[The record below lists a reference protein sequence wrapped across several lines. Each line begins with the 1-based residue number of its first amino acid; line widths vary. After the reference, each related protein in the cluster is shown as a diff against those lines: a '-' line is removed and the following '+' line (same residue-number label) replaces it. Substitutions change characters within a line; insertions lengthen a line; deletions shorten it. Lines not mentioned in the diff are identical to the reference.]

1 MQRFKRDLFS
11 RPLSVL
17 AIILILAYTTFASR
31 GFANNAFGRQVP
43 TSLTQPRH
51 LSLSNEALGA
61 FIEDFS
67 FQIKDFKM
75 NHQSEINNLN
85 IVIRYRYS
93 AGIPDTKYPDFRL
106 IAKDVENLLTHYPN
120 DSDYWEIVNK
130 NLTTMVLKN
139 YPVLMSVTCEI
150 QASPTHLDPY
160 SRSSIVTLNRSS
172 PKLSKHAKNG
182 RG

>member
-1 MQRFKRDLFS
+1 
-11 RPLSVL
+11 
-17 AIILILAYTTFASR
+17 
-31 GFANNAFGRQVP
+31 
-43 TSLTQPRH
+43 
-51 LSLSNEALGA
+51 LSLSHEAPSA

-85 IVIRYRYS
+85 IVIRYRYV

-120 DSDYWEIVNK
+120 DGDYWEILNK

-139 YPVLMSVTCEI
+139 YPEITSVTCEI
-150 QASPTHLDPY
+150 QVSPSPLVPY
-160 SRSSIVTLNRSS
+160 SRSSFATLNRSS

>member
-1 MQRFKRDLFS
+1 VQRFKRDLLS

-31 GFANNAFGRQVP
+31 GFANNAFGHQAP
-43 TSLTQPRH
+43 TGLEPTRR
-51 LSLSNEALGA
+51 LSLSHEVPSE

-85 IVIRYRYS
+85 IVLRYRYL
-93 AGIPDTKYPDFRL
+93 ANIPDTKYPDFRL
-106 IAKDVENLLTHYPN
+106 IAKDIENLLTHYPN
-120 DSDYWEIVNK
+120 DSDYWEILNK
-130 NLTTMVLKN
+130 NLTMMVLKN
-139 YPVLMSVTCEI
+139 FPVIMSVTCEI
-150 QASPTHLDPY
+150 QVSPSPLVPY
-160 SRSSIVTLNRSS
+160 SRSSVVTLNRSNL
-172 PKLSKHAKNG
+172 KLSKHAKNG

>member
-1 MQRFKRDLFS
+1 
-11 RPLSVL
+11 LSHE
-17 AIILILAYTTFASR
+17 
-31 GFANNAFGRQVP
+31 VP
-43 TSLTQPRH
+43 S
-51 LSLSNEALGA
+51 A

-85 IVIRYRYS
+85 IVIRYRYV
-93 AGIPDTKYPDFRL
+93 AGIPDTKYPDFRSL
-106 IAKDVENLLTHYPN
+106 AKDVENLLTHYPN
-120 DSDYWEIVNK
+120 DGDYWEILNK
-130 NLTTMVLKN
+130 NLTRMVLKN

-160 SRSSIVTLNRSS
+160 SRSSIVTLNRSNL
-172 PKLSKHAKNG
+172 KLSKHVKNG

>member
-1 MQRFKRDLFS
+1 
-11 RPLSVL
+11 VL
-17 AIILILAYTTFASR
+17 AIIFILACTTFASR
-31 GFANNAFGRQVP
+31 GFANNSFGRQVS
-43 TSLTQPRH
+43 TSLTQPRR
-51 LSLSNEALGA
+51 LSLSHEVPSA

-85 IVIRYRYS
+85 IVIRYRYV

-120 DSDYWEIVNK
+120 DSDYWEILNK
-130 NLTTMVLKN
+130 RLTMMVLKN

-172 PKLSKHAKNG
+172 LKLSKHAKNG

>member
-1 MQRFKRDLFS
+1 MERFKRDLLS

-31 GFANNAFGRQVP
+31 GFANNAFGRQAS
-43 TSLTQPRH
+43 TSLTQPRR
-51 LSLSNEALGA
+51 LSLSREDLGA

-85 IVIRYRYS
+85 IVIRYRYV
-93 AGIPDTKYPDFRL
+93 AGIPDTKYPDFRS

-139 YPVLMSVTCEI
+139 FPEITSVTCEI
-150 QASPTHLDPY
+150 QVSPSPLVPY
-160 SRSSIVTLNRSS
+160 SRSSVVTLNRSNL
-172 PKLSKHAKNG
+172 KLSKHVKNG